1 MDFRWT
7 FNYIHEQKAKKLTA
21 EDLAS
26 CQAGQRSSELIV
38 QLGFFDVWCFYRLM
52 LQVIPKP
59 GFIAEYFPMDPL
71 IQIYQ
76 PRKLFD
82 VSLQQSNPL
91 AAIESIYSIIIIIII
106 IIIVIIRLVYTVL
119 CVKDYEDGII
129 PEGLDPDIVR
139 TEKQLDFEEAW
150 ACACE
155 RGVSDA
161 KIYWLLFHQSEKNE
175 GFLWISLILWQFPGR
190 PSKPGKG
197 CPCAM
202 VELLQ
207 HDSPRAPSSSR
218 SYDL

>member
-1 MDFRWT
+1 MNKKPKTWQLRIWHPARLGKDHRSWS
-7 FNYIHEQKAKKLTA
+7 FN
-21 EDLAS
+21 LA
-26 CQAGQRSSELIV
+26 
-38 QLGFFDVWCFYRLM
+38 FFDVWCFYQLM

-91 AAIESIYSIIIIIII
+91 AAIESIYSIIIIII
-106 IIIVIIRLVYTVL
+106 RLVYTVL

-161 KIYWLLFHQSEKNE
+161 KIHWLLFHQSYHLDPFRGKL
-175 GFLWISLILWQFPGR
+175 GISMDFFDSVAIPWQTEQAWQGLPMRYGGAFAAR
-190 PSKPGKG
+190 FTT
-197 CPCAM
+197 CA
-202 VELLQ
+202 
-207 HDSPRAPSSSR
+207 
-218 SYDL
+218 